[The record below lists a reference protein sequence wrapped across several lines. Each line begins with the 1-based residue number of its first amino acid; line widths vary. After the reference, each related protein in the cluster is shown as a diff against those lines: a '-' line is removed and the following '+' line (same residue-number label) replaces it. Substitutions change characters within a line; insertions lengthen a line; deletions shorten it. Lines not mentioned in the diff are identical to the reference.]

1 MRKANVP
8 EFFTYL
14 EFGTGSWRVQG
25 FLEREVQKNYHNVLL
40 QIKFP
45 ICNSDLTT
53 IRH

>member
-1 MRKANVP
+1 MGTANIP

-14 EFGTGSWRVQG
+14 EQVRDVIQG
-25 FLEREVQKNYHNVLL
+25 FLQCEVQKNYHNVLL

-45 ICNSDLTT
+45 IYNSDLKT